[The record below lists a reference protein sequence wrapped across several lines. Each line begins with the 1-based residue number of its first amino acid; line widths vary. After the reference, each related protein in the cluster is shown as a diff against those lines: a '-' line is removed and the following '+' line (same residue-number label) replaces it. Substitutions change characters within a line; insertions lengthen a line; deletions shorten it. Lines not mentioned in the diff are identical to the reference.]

1 MRKKWR
7 GVMPLLVATTAISVS
22 ACTASK
28 TEAHEAVPSASQGVY
43 GSPANPGRP
52 DPTNVA
58 TDSPVV
64 VAPTTEGV
72 VRMTYIGW
80 DKAAGAVEAAG
91 FVPGVV
97 ESHGTCVLTLTSGGS
112 SITASVAGTA
122 DASSTSCGGLT
133 VPGASVSP
141 GTWGAVLTY
150 ESSASRAT
158 SEATQVVI
166 P

>member
-7 GVMPLLVATTAISVS
+7 GATPALVAMAAISVS
-22 ACTASK
+22 ACTAPEIDSN
-28 TEAHEAVPSASQGVY
+28 EAVPSASQGVY
-43 GSPANPGRP
+43 GSPANPDRP
-52 DPTNVA
+52 EPTDVA
-58 TDSPVV
+58 TDPPVV

-72 VRMTYIGW
+72 VRMTYVGW
-80 DKAAGAVEAAG
+80 NAAAGAVEAAG
-91 FVPGVV
+91 FLPGVV
-97 ESHGTCVLTLTSGGS
+97 ESDGTCLLTLTNGES

-122 DASSTSCGGLT
+122 DASSTSCGGLA

-141 GTWGAVLTY
+141 GTWEAVVTY
-150 ESSASRAT
+150 ESSASRGT

>member
-7 GVMPLLVATTAISVS
+7 GAMPLLVATVATSVS

-28 TEAHEAVPSASQGVY
+28 TDAHEAVPSASQGVY
-43 GSPANPGRP
+43 GSPANPDRP
-52 DPTNVA
+52 DPTDVA

-80 DKAAGAVEAAG
+80 NAAAGAVEAAG
-91 FVPGVV
+91 FLPGVV
-97 ESHGTCVLTLTSGGS
+97 ESDGTCILTLTESGS

-122 DASSTSCGGLT
+122 DASSTSCGGLAI
-133 VPGASVSP
+133 PRASVLP
-141 GTWGAVLTY
+141 GTWSAVLTY
-150 ESSASRAT
+150 ESAASRGT
-158 SEATQVVI
+158 SETTQVEI